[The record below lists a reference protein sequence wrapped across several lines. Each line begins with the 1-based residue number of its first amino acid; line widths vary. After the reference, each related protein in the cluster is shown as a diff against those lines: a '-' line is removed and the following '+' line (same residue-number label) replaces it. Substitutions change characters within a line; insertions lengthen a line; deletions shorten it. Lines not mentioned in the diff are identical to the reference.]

1 MIQIHVMG
9 VEIERK
15 FLVVGEFP
23 RLESS
28 KMIQGYL
35 SVESDCTV
43 RVRLEGNKAVLAIKG
58 KAVGIRRAEFEYDI
72 PIEEARELLALCG
85 DRVIE
90 KTRYYCPS
98 GNRIWEVDVFHGLN
112 EGLVTAEIE
121 LSNEDE
127 VFVRPEWLG
136 QEVSD
141 DPRYRN
147 SQLCVF
153 PNSRW

>member
-1 MIQIHVMG
+1 MG

-23 RLESS
+23 RLESC
-28 KMIQGYL
+28 KMVQGYL
-35 SVESDCTV
+35 SGESDCTV
-43 RVRLEGNKAVLAIKG
+43 RVRLEDERAVLAIKG

-72 PIEEARELLALCG
+72 PVEEARELLDLCG
-85 DRVIE
+85 GNIVR

-98 GNRIWEVDVFHGLN
+98 GDHVWEVDVFDGLN

-121 LSNEDE
+121 LSDEDE
-127 VFVRPEWLG
+127 DFARPDWLG
-136 QEVSD
+136 VEVSN

-147 SQLCVF
+147 SQLSVA
-153 PNSRW
+153 PYSQW